1 MSVTALSAIET
12 RLAARDAAGARLA
25 ADALLADAQLPVRER
40 VAALKL
46 RARAHQDLADFR
58 AAVADLEG
66 ACALAPADAR
76 ASNELGIAYI
86 DAGENGKALAAF
98 ERATKLDPR
107 YARGWNN
114 YGNALRSAGRVE
126 QAANAFN
133 EAVSVDIA
141 YAMAWANLGVVRR
154 ELGNSA
160 AAESALTRAI
170 ALDPRQS
177 GAIRALAALRREQG
191 RFDEAASLYGE
202 MARLDP
208 RDANALHLLGATLAE
223 RDDLEG
229 AQRAFTAALAR
240 DAGLLRAAIAQRLT
254 LPMLCANAQ
263 AIIAARAHFHSGL
276 DALIDDLPRR
286 AATLSAERTIDE
298 LPWTNFLLA
307 YHGENDR
314 PLQEDYGRLIHGVI
328 AARAP
333 QWLEAPYRRAVG
345 GARIRVG
352 FVSSFFRECTT
363 GRYFERWITDLPR
376 DRFEV
381 FVYHLRPPGDAI
393 GNSLF
398 ERADRYR
405 YLAQWLPSHLAP
417 LIRGDSLDILVYPE
431 LGMDATTFAVASLK
445 LAPVQCVAWGHPVTT
460 GLPTIDAF
468 FSCAAMEPSDGD
480 AHYTE
485 RLIRL
490 PGIGTRY
497 RMPIV
502 PSDADRARFGLP
514 LDIPLLLCPQSLFK
528 IHPDDDARM
537 AQVLATVPLAHLVLF
552 QGRHPTLTARFTER
566 LRAACRAV
574 SVDLDAR
581 IHMLA
586 QCNHDDYLR
595 INACC
600 DAMLDTSRWS
610 GGNTALDALAC
621 ALPIVAFPGRFMRGR
636 QSMAMLRQA
645 GVDDLLARDDGDY
658 VAIAARV
665 ATDSDWR
672 QSLRARIVEGRQKLF
687 DDPAPTAALAE
698 SLSALVQRA

>member
-1 MSVTALSAIET
+1 VSVTALSAIQS
-12 RLAARDAAGARLA
+12 RLAARDALGARLA
-25 ADALLADAQLPVRER
+25 ADALLADAQLPVPER

-46 RARAHQDLADFR
+46 RACAHQDLADSR
-58 AAVADLEG
+58 AAIADLEG

-76 ASNELGIAYI
+76 ASNELGIAYV
-86 DAGENGKALAAF
+86 DAGENDKALAAF

-114 YGNALRSAGRVE
+114 YGNALRNAGRVE

-133 EAVSVDIA
+133 EAVSVNID

-154 ELGNSA
+154 DLGNTA

-170 ALDPRQS
+170 ALDPRQG
-177 GAIRALAALRREQG
+177 GAMRTLAAIRREQG
-191 RFDEAASLYGE
+191 RLDEAASLYGE

-208 RDANALHLLGATLAE
+208 RDANALFLLGATLAE

-229 AQRAFTAALAR
+229 AHRAFTAALAI
-240 DAGLLRAAIAQRLT
+240 DAGLLRAAIALRLI
-254 LPMLCANAQ
+254 LPMIGANAQ
-263 AIIAARAHFHSGL
+263 AIVAARANFRSGL
-276 DALIDDLPRR
+276 DGLVDELPRR

-314 PLQEDYGRLIHGVI
+314 PLQEGYGRLVHTVI

-333 QWLEAPYRRAVG
+333 QWLEAPYRRTVG
-345 GARIRVG
+345 DARIRVG

-381 FVYHLRPPGDAI
+381 FVYHLRPPGDAV
-393 GNSLF
+393 GSNLF
-398 ERADRYR
+398 ERADHYR
-405 YLAQWLPSHLAP
+405 YVAQWRPSHLAP

-431 LGMDATTFAVASLK
+431 LGMNATTFAVASLK
-445 LAPVQCVAWGHPVTT
+445 LAPVQCAAWGHPVTT

-468 FSCAAMEPSDGD
+468 FSCATMEPSDGD

-502 PSDADRARFGLP
+502 PSDVDRSRFGLP
-514 LDIPLLLCPQSLFK
+514 PDIPLFLCPQSLFK
-528 IHPDDDARM
+528 IHPDDDVRM
-537 AQVLATVPLAHLVLF
+537 AQVLEAVPRAHLVLF
-552 QGRHPTLTARFTER
+552 QGRHPTLSATFTER
-566 LRAACRAV
+566 LRAACTAIG
-574 SVDLDAR
+574 VDLDAR
-581 IHMLA
+581 IHMLE
-586 QCNHDDYLR
+586 QCSHDDYLR

-621 ALPIVAFPGRFMRGR
+621 ALPIVALPGGFMRGR
-636 QSMAMLRQA
+636 QSMAMLQQIGA
-645 GVDDLLARDDGDY
+645 GDLVARDDADY
-658 VAIAARV
+658 VAMAARV

-672 QSLRARIVEGRQKLF
+672 QSLRARIVEGREKLF
-687 DDPAPTAALAE
+687 DDPAPTAAVAE
-698 SLSALVQRA
+698 SLSALVQHA